1 MTAVWVAIIVTLL
14 TFAGGVLGLYLQRM
28 LPDEHSV
35 EKSRDMIGAVMGLV
49 TLLLALVLG
58 TIVGSAYFFAA
69 TQQSELQALSA
80 QSIQLDEALAQ
91 FGPEAKPLRDG
102 WKANLEKNLKLF
114 WGGGEVDPG
123 DLNVSKAMAAA
134 SAFKGALRS
143 LDAKTPEQKDAVAAA
158 SAHFGQIEQTRLLMS
173 LQLANPFS
181 KPLLIVVVFWSFF
194 LFCGFGLMSC
204 LNATTLGALAFGAF
218 AVGSGI
224 FLILEL
230 SQPYTGLFR
239 ISPAALEQTI
249 ELDRQVRRSRRTDL
263 PGRKGSGEPQIS
275 FMERMTKMV
284 CAKRS

>member
-1 MTAVWVAIIVTLL
+1 MTAVSVAIVVALL
-14 TFAGGVLGLYLQRM
+14 TFAGGVLGLYLQKA

-58 TIVGSAYFFAA
+58 TIVGSAYFFSA

-91 FGPEAKPLRDG
+91 FGPEAKPLRDA
-102 WKANLEKNLKLF
+102 WKNNLDKNVKLF
-114 WGGGEVDPG
+114 WGGGDVDPSE
-123 DLNVSKAMAAA
+123 LHVSKAMA
-134 SAFKGALRS
+134 GIQALRGAIHA
-143 LDAKTPEQKDAVAAA
+143 LDAKTPEQKDAVAGAN
-158 SAHFGQIEQTRLLMS
+158 AHLAQIEQTRLLMS

-194 LFCGFGLMSC
+194 LFFGFGLLSKHK
-204 LNATTLGALAFGAF
+204 AKTIGALAFGAL

-230 SQPYTGLFR
+230 SQPYTGLFK
-239 ISPAALEQTI
+239 ISPAALEETVDSI
-249 ELDRQVRRSRRTDL
+249 D
-263 PGRKGSGEPQIS
+263 K
-275 FMERMTKMV
+275 
-284 CAKRS
+284 